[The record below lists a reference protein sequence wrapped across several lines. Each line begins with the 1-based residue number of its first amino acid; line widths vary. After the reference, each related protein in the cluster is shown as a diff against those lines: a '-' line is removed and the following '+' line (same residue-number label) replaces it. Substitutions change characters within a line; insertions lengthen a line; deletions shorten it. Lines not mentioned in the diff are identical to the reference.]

1 MSSSSRARLALGGL
15 LGVALLAFFLRGVEW
30 SALGAAFRGA
40 SKLELALV
48 VLVTLFTYAVRAWR
62 WGYLLQPLARVPF
75 RDLFSV
81 TVIGFMSGLLVPRAG
96 EILRPYLIGR
106 RHAVK
111 TSAAFASIIL
121 ERLFDLITM
130 LLLFFSYLYILPLP
144 EQQTR
149 GPLLG
154 FLKAGG
160 AVAGAA
166 ALGVTLV
173 LAAFHAR
180 ADKVMAL
187 LDRLLKRLPERFAR
201 PIAGAVRAFAEG
213 LAVLQAPLPHLLA
226 IAAQSLLCWLSIA
239 AGVHWTNRAFGLD
252 LPFHTAFLILGFLTV
267 GVAVPTPGNVGGFH
281 ESYRIALTQA
291 FGVAPGPA
299 VAAGLALHAL
309 SNLPVLVL
317 GLVFLGREGLSLGKV
332 ATITE
337 AAAKDSQEKNE

>member
-1 MSSSSRARLALGGL
+1 MSSGGRARLALGGL
-15 LGVALLAFFLRGVEW
+15 AGVALLAFFLRGVEW
-30 SALGAAFRGA
+30 SALGAAFRDA
-40 SKLELALV
+40 SKLELGLV

-62 WGYLLQPLARVPF
+62 WGYLLRPLARVPF
-75 RDLFSV
+75 KDLFSV

-121 ERLFDLITM
+121 ERLLDLITM
-130 LLLFFSYLYILPLP
+130 LALFFSYLYILPLP

-160 AVAGAA
+160 ALAGAA

-173 LAAFHAR
+173 LAAFHSR
-180 ADKVMAL
+180 ADQAMAL
-187 LDRLLKRLPERFAR
+187 VERVLRLLPERFAR
-201 PIAGAVRAFAEG
+201 PIADAIRAFAQG

-226 IAAQSLLCWLSIA
+226 IAAQSLLTWLSIA
-239 AGVHWTNRAFGLD
+239 AGVYWTNRAFGLD

-281 ESYRIALTQA
+281 ELYRIAMTQA
-291 FGVAPGPA
+291 FGVAAGPA

-317 GLVFLGREGLSLGKV
+317 GLLFLGREGLSLGKV

-337 AAAKDSQEKNE
+337 AAAKDSQEKTE

>member
-1 MSSSSRARLALGGL
+1 MSSGSRARLALGGL

-30 SALGAAFRGA
+30 SALGAAFRDA
-40 SKLELALV
+40 SKLELTLV
-48 VLVTLFTYAVRAWR
+48 VLLTLFTYAVRAWR

-75 RDLFSV
+75 KDLFSV

-154 FLKAGG
+154 FLKVGG
-160 AVAGAA
+160 AIAGAG
-166 ALGVTLV
+166 ALAVTLI

-180 ADKVMAL
+180 ADQVMAFL
-187 LDRLLKRLPERFAR
+187 ERLLERLPERFAR
-201 PIAGAVRAFAEG
+201 PIAGAVRAFAQG
-213 LAVLQAPLPHLLA
+213 LAVLQAPLRHLVA
-226 IAAQSLLCWLSIA
+226 IAAQSLLTWLSIA
-239 AGVHWTNRAFGLD
+239 AGVYWTNRAFGLD

-317 GLVFLGREGLSLGKV
+317 GIVFLGREGLSLGKV

-337 AAAKDSQEKNE
+337 AASKDSQEKNE